1 MPAAVLPRA
10 DLPFPGSLP
19 EFQRLFPDDT
29 ACAAYLE
36 AIRWRDGFVCGW
48 CGEASEPYRFANRP
62 QVLRCRKCQRDNALT
77 AGTVMERTRTPL
89 SIWFWAAY
97 LVSSHTPG
105 ISAVQFQR
113 QLGLNRYETAF
124 QILHKLRAGMVR
136 PGRDRIGG
144 QPRDHVEIDESWVGG
159 RTRGE
164 GRGVHD
170 QSLVIAAVEVRQRQP
185 ENVKGV
191 PRRNGRYAGRI
202 RMEVVPD
209 RSARSLCGFVEAAV
223 EPGAVVVT
231 DAWGGYA
238 TLPDRGYRHLPVA
251 AQGDPSVAEDFL
263 PISHL
268 TFSNLAMRLPPRR

>member
-1 MPAAVLPRA
+1 MPAVVLPRA

-48 CGEASEPYRFANRP
+48 CGEAGEPYRFANRP

-77 AGTVMERTRTPL
+77 ASTVMERTRTPL

-144 QPRDHVEIDESWVGG
+144 QPGIMSRSTSHGSAAG
-159 RTRGE
+159 RAARAAASMIKA
-164 GRGVHD
+164 
-170 QSLVIAAVEVRQRQP
+170 SLSRLSKSACASPRTSAACRAAMADMPAVFGWKLCRIVRQDRCAGLSRRRSSP
-185 ENVKGV
+185 E
-191 PRRNGRYAGRI
+191 P
-202 RMEVVPD
+202 
-209 RSARSLCGFVEAAV
+209 
-223 EPGAVVVT
+223 
-231 DAWGGYA
+231 WWW
-238 TLPDRGYRHLPVA
+238 
-251 AQGDPSVAEDFL
+251 
-263 PISHL
+263 
-268 TFSNLAMRLPPRR
+268 

>member
-1 MPAAVLPRA
+1 MPAVVLPRA

-36 AIRWRDGFVCGW
+36 AIRWRDGFVCKW

-144 QPRDHVEIDESWVGG
+144 QPRDHVEIDESW
-159 RTRGE
+159 
-164 GRGVHD
+164 
-170 QSLVIAAVEVRQRQP
+170 SA
-185 ENVKGV
+185 
-191 PRRNGRYAGRI
+191 AGRA
-202 RMEVVPD
+202 
-209 RSARSLCGFVEAAV
+209 ARAAASMIKASLSR
-223 EPGAVVVT
+223 P
-231 DAWGGYA
+231 
-238 TLPDRGYRHLPVA
+238 LKSA
-251 AQGDPSVAEDFL
+251 AQAREGQRRAAPQR
-263 PISHL
+263 PIC
-268 TFSNLAMRLPPRR
+268 